1 MNLPFWRVRGGKVET
16 NPPWMFQ
23 FHCEDS
29 AKRVTVLNFFPF
41 SRKHAARTHQFGGF
55 QWGFKL
61 WCHVSS
67 TNLRSLENRG
77 IFADGIAGKFLVLV
91 KTRCNLIALHAK
103 QLICISVRYPAK
115 LNFSTQKLRR
125 KVESLPPPICTSCL
139 HIDSI
144 RGCSEMKGTTASR
157 SLSVESKSRKVC
169 STQRR
174 NWKS

>member
-41 SRKHAARTHQFGGF
+41 SRKHAARTRLFGGIS
-55 QWGFKL
+55 WGFKL

-77 IFADGIAGKFLVLV
+77 IFADGIPGKFLVLV

-115 LNFSTQKLRR
+115 LNLVHRSFAGRWNLC
-125 KVESLPPPICTSCL
+125 PPICTSCL

-144 RGCSEMKGTTASR
+144 RGCSAMKATTASR
-157 SLSVESKSRKVC
+157 SLSVESTSRKVC

>member
-41 SRKHAARTHQFGGF
+41 SRKHAARTHQFGGI

-67 TNLRSLENRG
+67 TKLRSLENRG

-91 KTRCNLIALHAK
+91 KTRSNLIALHAK

-115 LNFSTQKLRR
+115 LNCSTQKFRR
-125 KVESLPPPICTSCL
+125 KVESLPPDMHFMSPHRFNPRMQRDERYYRIKESF
-139 HIDSI
+139 
-144 RGCSEMKGTTASR
+144 RGINIKK
-157 SLSVESKSRKVC
+157 SL
-169 STQRR
+169 
-174 NWKS
+174 